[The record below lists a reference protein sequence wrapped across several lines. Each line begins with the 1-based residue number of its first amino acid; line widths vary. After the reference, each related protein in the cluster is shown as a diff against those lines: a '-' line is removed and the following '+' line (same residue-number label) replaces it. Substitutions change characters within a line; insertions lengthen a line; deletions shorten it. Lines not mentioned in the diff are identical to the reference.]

1 MSKPSLL
8 ILSWRNTHQ
17 LFDWPNIGLLCRTA
31 VREKLKLE
39 DIPASKAALSGCVAG
54 FPSAVR

>member
-1 MSKPSLL
+1 MPTLDL
-8 ILSWRNTHQ
+8 V
-17 LFDWPNIGLLCRTA
+17 CRTA

-39 DIPASKAALSGCVAG
+39 DIPASKAALSGRVPG